1 MGQFPQQ
8 PPLEYIPSGPDG
20 QGSRGRFGRGLFGW
34 LLFLGLAAMLFM
46 LLSKKGDTFKLI
58 TLDDFVFSLE
68 RKEINS
74 VVIDGD
80 EISGHMDDGRG
91 YRTALPAGLAGNWSF
106 IQWLLATSKGT
117 ASVEVR
123 NPNNLV
129 INILLPLIPWLLI
142 FGFIWF
148 FVFRQLRSS
157 ARTQQM
163 LQQMSQQ
170 TPQQP
175 FQQPPPA

>member
-8 PPLEYIPSGPDG
+8 PPLQYPPPGPAG
-20 QGSRGRFGRGLFGW
+20 QGAGMRFGRGLFGW
-34 LLFLGLAAMLFM
+34 VLFLGLAVMLFM
-46 LLSKKGDTFKLI
+46 ILNKNEGAFKPMP
-58 TLDDFVFSLE
+58 LDDFVSRLE

-74 VVIDGD
+74 VVIEGD
-80 EISGHMDDGRG
+80 EIRGHTDDGRG

-142 FGFIWF
+142 FAFIWF
-148 FVFRQLRSS
+148 FVFRQLRRS
-157 ARTQQM
+157 AQTQQM
-163 LQQMSQQ
+163 LQQMSQE
-170 TPQQP
+170 
-175 FQQPPPA
+175 PPPA